1 MATLVDKYFSKLDLE
16 AIERAISDAEGRS
29 SGELVVQ
36 IAPFSKNWQIERVLV
51 AILFGAGALIKGLL
65 LTREQNW
72 GYYYNFSQGA
82 LFGLVGFL
90 IAYFVIGKLLKLRKR
105 RRAVV
110 WKRALELF
118 SQLTP
123 TKGNTAVLLFVSLE
137 EEQSAIVA
145 DKLIAS
151 KVPADYWD
159 KPQGMVMNGI
169 AKGAHAEGM
178 IEAISEIGGQL
189 AAFFPRH
196 LDDTDELPNRPT
208 ILDR

>member
-16 AIERAISDAEGRS
+16 AIERAVSDAEQKS

-36 IAPFSKNWQIERVLV
+36 IASCSRNWRLERVLV
-51 AILFGAGALIKGLL
+51 AILFGVGAMIKGLL

-72 GYYYNFSQGA
+72 GYYYNFTQGA

-90 IAYFVIGKLLKLRKR
+90 VAYVVIGKLLKLRKR
-105 RRAVV
+105 RRAIV

-123 TKGNTAVLLFVSLE
+123 TKGNTAVLIFVSIE

-151 KVPADYWD
+151 KLPADYWD
-159 KPQGMVMNGI
+159 KPQAMLMNGI

-178 IEAISEIGGQL
+178 IDAITEIGGQL
-189 AAFFPRH
+189 ATYFPRQS
-196 LDDTDELPNRPT
+196 DDTNELPNRPT